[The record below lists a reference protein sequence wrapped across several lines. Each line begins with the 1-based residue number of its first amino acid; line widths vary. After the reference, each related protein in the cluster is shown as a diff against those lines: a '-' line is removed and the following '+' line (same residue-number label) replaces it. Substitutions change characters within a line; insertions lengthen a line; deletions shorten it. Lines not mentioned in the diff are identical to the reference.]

1 MTSYFAQANPNALP
15 YGFVP
20 EIASLKTVVLSS
32 GTGTT
37 VIAPATPAKAVAS
50 SVPKDPADVSLQ
62 GVAGLAE
69 AGKRSEEG
77 VGSRGEG
84 APEAVAADEATYKG
98 AKGAEKAAQ
107 HSEKLPVTA
116 VESEEDLDTFVAAAA
131 GSDRLVLVDFG
142 AEWCKNCKAILVSE
156 RSSRAI
162 CELLGVRLGRCVLF
176 LVWALVRFEAPL
188 SLCGRALLDCF
199 VDRWDFNADAKWSHN
214 LCASV
219 WRCTSA
225 TYIASE
231 YFMRW
236 FHHLLPPPAVFLV
249 ATRADAMNA

>member
-1 MTSYFAQANPNALP
+1 M
-15 YGFVP
+15 
-20 EIASLKTVVLSS
+20 LSS
-32 GTGTT
+32 GTGAT

-69 AGKRSEEG
+69 AGKGSEEG
-77 VGSRGEG
+77 VGSRGDG
-84 APEAVAADEATYKG
+84 APEAVAADGETDKG

-131 GSDRLVLVDFG
+131 AGSDRLVLVDFG

-156 RSSRAI
+156 RPSGAI
-162 CELLGVRLGRCVLF
+162 CGLLGVRLGRCALF
-176 LVWALVRFEAPL
+176 LFSALVRFEAPL
-188 SLCGRALLDCF
+188 SFCDRAFLDCF
-199 VDRWDFNADAKWSHN
+199 VDRPAFNADAKWSHN

-219 WRCTSA
+219 CLACSA
-225 TYIASE
+225 
-231 YFMRW
+231 
-236 FHHLLPPPAVFLV
+236 V
-249 ATRADAMNA
+249 AFSCLAQVCADSSFAPQTTTEACL